1 MIAHHKDWLGLVTG
15 MWMNM
20 NESEPKVLWPH
31 AFLDILF
38 IPCHF
43 SFMTQDLDPRMVCW
57 KGAAILACLDTTQ
70 EMWITQREWKQFSVR
85 MLRER
90 APFMWW
96 KRRAAIFLK
105 QCHKSRDVAFF
116 LLSIHHEGRILHWL
130 IDNEKLLMFREGR
143 LCNVFTSEM
152 YITPCGKNLLELTSG
167 KLNSSQS

>member
-20 NESEPKVLWPH
+20 NDSEPKVLWPH

-96 KRRAAIFLK
+96 KRRAATFLK

-116 LLSIHHEGRILHWL
+116 LLPIRLEGEYCIEWL
-130 IDNEKLLMFREGR
+130 TM
-143 LCNVFTSEM
+143 
-152 YITPCGKNLLELTSG
+152 KNGECSG
-167 KLNSSQS
+167 KEDFVMCSLVKCISHHVVKTYWSRLVVN